1 MTFSIEGRNSA
12 KRGEG
17 SPVSQSGIL
26 RRGVAICATAMLL
39 AGSLSAAEHIVPRE
53 RLHDAIAK
61 HQSVNRENRAE
72 LMRLLSRPEAK
83 AALASAGVEFRRVE
97 QAVVALDEETATRLA
112 ERAKQANQ
120 DFAAGALSNQMLTYI
135 VIALGTAIIVLIA
148 VS

>member
-1 MTFSIEGRNSA
+1 MSFSIEARNGD
-12 KRGEG
+12 KRGDG
-17 SPVSQSGIL
+17 SPVAQSSIL
-26 RRGVAICATAMLL
+26 RRGVAICATTMLL
-39 AGSLSAAEHIVPRE
+39 AGSLSATEHVVPRA

-61 HQSVNRENRAE
+61 HQSAQREDRAE

-83 AALASAGVEFRRVE
+83 AALASAGMEFRRVE
-97 QAVVALDEETATRLA
+97 QAVATLDEETASRLA
-112 ERAKQANQ
+112 ERARQANQ